1 MSNVCACVCV
11 AYVFISYVCTHTRF
25 LFCIIYM
32 CVYICIYKPG
42 VGGEQDFFFVH
53 QYIYVYTYQ
62 VLEENRVLEAAF
74 QSYRAE
80 SEGHL
85 LTSQRRSD
93 EQRTQIRCELI
104 H

>member
-1 MSNVCACVCV
+1 VSNVCACVCV

-53 QYIYVYTYQ
+53 TPIYICIYIPG
-62 VLEENRVLEAAF
+62 A
-74 QSYRAE
+74 
-80 SEGHL
+80 GG
-85 LTSQRRSD
+85 
-93 EQRTQIRCELI
+93 EQGFGGCFPELSGRI
-104 H
+104 